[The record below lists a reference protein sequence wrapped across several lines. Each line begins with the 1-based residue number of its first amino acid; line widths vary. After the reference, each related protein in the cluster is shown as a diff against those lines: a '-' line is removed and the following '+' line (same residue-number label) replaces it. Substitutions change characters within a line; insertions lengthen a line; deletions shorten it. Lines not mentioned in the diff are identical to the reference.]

1 MEIDS
6 ATTHKF
12 PHFNILLFYPKAT
25 PQELKLEQTN
35 LLLNQSVFLNKF
47 QLTLLFYLNLLDNFL
62 SYNK

>member
-12 PHFNILLFYPKAT
+12 PHSDILLFYSKVT

-47 QLTLLFYLNLLDNFL
+47 QLTFIIPSESTRQFCKLQ
-62 SYNK
+62 